1 MAPFAKEVG
10 RAVPMATCVVLA
22 RYNWRGQAAPSTDQG
37 GRCVVWPKRSGGV
50 IHQPQRT

>member
-1 MAPFAKEVG
+1 MAPFAEDVG
-10 RAVPMATCVVLA
+10 RAVPTATRDVLT
-22 RYNWRGQAAPSTDQG
+22 RYDWRGQAAPSPDQC